1 MPGKLCLFV
10 IGLLV
15 TQPAAASPKR
25 FVSMNLCTDQLLMLL
40 ADKEEIVS
48 VSYLAARK
56 DLSVMTTRAQRFYLN
71 HGQAE
76 EIMRL
81 KPDLVLAGVFSTRTT
96 VFMLKKLGYRVEV
109 LPVASH
115 FSTIR
120 ANIRKVASLVGHPQR
135 GEQLIAQ
142 FDERLESLK
151 NKRPA
156 IPAMAVFYRE
166 NGYTTGKNTLANAIL
181 KQAGFSN
188 LAAQLGISGSGH
200 LSLEELLMHPV
211 DVLIKGRRRSP
222 DGSVAAAAL
231 LHPAYRHYAAQ
242 RKNISINDA
251 LWICGTPFVLDAVN
265 NLLTVHRLKK

>member
-1 MPGKLCLFV
+1 MRLFVFLCLLSW
-10 IGLLV
+10 GLNLS
-15 TQPAAASPKR
+15 ASPLR
-25 FVSMNLCTDQLLMLL
+25 VVSMNLCTDQLLMLL
-40 ADKEEIVS
+40 ADRDEIVS
-48 VSYLAARK
+48 VSYLAVRP
-56 DLSVMTTRAQRFYLN
+56 DLSVMTEQAQGLYLN

-81 KPDLVLAGVFSTRTT
+81 KPDLVLAGVFSTRST

-109 LPVASH
+109 LPVASD

-120 ANIRKVASLVGHPQR
+120 ANIRKVADLVGHPLR

-142 FDERLESLK
+142 FDKRLQVLK

-156 IPAMAVFYRE
+156 KPVMAVFYRE
-166 NGYTTGKNTLANAIL
+166 NGYTTGKNTLADAIL

-231 LHPAYRHYAAQ
+231 LHPAYRYYAAQ
-242 RKNISINDA
+242 RKNISIDDA
-251 LWICGTPFVLDAVN
+251 LWICGTPFVLDAVD
-265 NLLTVHRLKK
+265 NLLTEVGREK